1 MIARGLLG
9 ALIVASLVA
18 GVASASAGPALR
30 SAPSP
35 KAIPP
40 GPPNFAPALSRV
52 VSSRVYHTRLSVVR
66 NSTSHRI
73 GRSLASLDPTWV
85 TGLLRYARNQF
96 PTRDEVRVWKRI
108 RNIVHRTSPGAQ
120 FDVVLNAEQYRTPL
134 AVTRAMRRLNAKLGN
149 EGWFFD
155 FFSSAARRHPKMIK
169 AAIAWAHTNGQWIGG
184 NVFGLRRDTAFP
196 VNADFLSV
204 QDDGFHLNLPAVL
217 KISKR
222 VPVLYHLNNDPDDK
236 YSGGC
241 RFIKKY
247 NTARRRQL
255 IRRRASSQIRYGFRM
270 SYPALF
276 PECIHPRPRGPGTYL
291 ASYNAF
297 RDPPMAR
304 EIQALLDRYDFNP
317 AT

>member
-9 ALIVASLVA
+9 ALIVAALVG
-18 GVASASAGPALR
+18 GVASASSAPALR
-30 SAPSP
+30 GGPA

-40 GPPNFAPALSRV
+40 GPPSFAPAFSRV
-52 VSSRVYHTRLSVVR
+52 VSSRVYHTRFSVVR

-85 TGLLRYARNQF
+85 TGLLRYARNQY
-96 PTRDEVRVWKRI
+96 PTHDEIRVWKRI
-108 RNIVHRTSPGAQ
+108 RKRVHRSSPTAQ
-120 FDVVLNAEQYRTPL
+120 FDVVLNAEQYRTPA
-134 AVTRAMRRLNAKLGN
+134 AVTRTMRRLSAKLGN

-169 AAIAWAHTNGQWIGG
+169 AAIAWAHTRGQWIGG
-184 NVFGLRRDTAFP
+184 NVFGLARATAFP

-236 YSGGC
+236 SSGGC
-241 RFIKKY
+241 RFIKQY
-247 NTARRRQL
+247 NTSRRRQL

-276 PECIHPRPRGPGTYL
+276 PECLHPRPRGPGTFL

-304 EIQALLDRYDFNP
+304 EIQALLDRYDFDP

>member
-9 ALIVASLVA
+9 ALIVATLMG
-18 GVASASAGPALR
+18 GVASAAAGPALR
-30 SAPSP
+30 GAPP
-35 KAIPP
+35 LRAIPP

-96 PTRDEVRVWKRI
+96 PTHDEVRVWKRI

-134 AVTRAMRRLNAKLGN
+134 AVTRAMRRLKAKLGN

-276 PECIHPRPRGPGTYL
+276 PECVHARPRGPGTFL

-304 EIQALLDRYDFNP
+304 EIQALLDRYDFDP
-317 AT
+317 AS

>member
-1 MIARGLLG
+1 MIVRGLLG
-9 ALIVASLVA
+9 ALIVASLVG
-18 GVASASAGPALR
+18 GVAAASAGPALR
-30 SAPSP
+30 GGPA

-40 GPPNFAPALSRV
+40 GPTNFAPALSRV

-85 TGLLRYARNQF
+85 TGLLRYARNQY
-96 PTRDEVRVWKRI
+96 PTHDEVRVWKRI
-108 RNIVHRTSPGAQ
+108 RKIVHRTSPGAQ

-134 AVTRAMRRLNAKLGN
+134 AVTRTMRRLTAKLGN

-184 NVFGLRRDTAFP
+184 NVFGLTRDTAFP

-217 KISKR
+217 NISMR
-222 VPVLYHLNNDPDDK
+222 APVLYHLNNDPDDK

-241 RFIKKY
+241 RFIKQY

-276 PECIHPRPRGPGTYL
+276 PECVHPRPRGPGSYL

-304 EIQALLDRYDFNP
+304 EIQALLDRYDFDP

>member
-9 ALIVASLVA
+9 ALIVAALVG

-30 SAPSP
+30 GPA

-40 GPPNFAPALSRV
+40 GPPGFVPAFSRV

-73 GRSLASLDPTWV
+73 GRSLASLHPTWV
-85 TGLLRYARNQF
+85 TGLLRYARDQY
-96 PTRDEVRVWKRI
+96 PTHDEIRVWKRI
-108 RNIVHRTSPGAQ
+108 RKRVHRSSPTAQ
-120 FDVVLNAEQYRTPL
+120 FDVVLNAEQYRTPA
-134 AVTRAMRRLNAKLGN
+134 AVTRTMRRLSAKLGN

-155 FFSSAARRHPKMIK
+155 FLSSAARRHPKMIK
-169 AAIAWAHTNGQWIGG
+169 AAIAWAHTRGQWIGG
-184 NVFGLRRDTAFP
+184 NVFGLARATAFP

-236 YSGGC
+236 SSGGC
-241 RFIKKY
+241 RFIEKY
-247 NTARRRQL
+247 NTSRRRQL

-276 PECIHPRPRGPGTYL
+276 PECLHPRAGGPGTFL

-304 EIQALLDRYDFNP
+304 EIQALLDRYDFDP